1 MAQWFNGQVVEAAR
15 LSERLLR
22 LSVDVP
28 HEVVSGFNTPGQYHH
43 VRGDPAS
50 ASRLVAVGS
59 APGESRFEYFI
70 RLEEPVD
77 ELGATLGG
85 NELQVTHLEGPGF
98 PINLARGRPLVMVAT
113 GTGFAP
119 TRSVLEVI
127 AANRRNYGPVAVLV
141 GLHSELELP
150 RPDELDRWKRSDLT
164 VTHVISQPTPGWKGL
179 TGRVQQHLSALKLD
193 DAIAFL
199 CGQSAMI
206 DDVTK
211 ALAIAGLPPERVS
224 LNLPS

>member
-1 MAQWFNGQVVEAAR
+1 MGQWFSGQVIEAAR

-28 HEVVSGFNTPGQYHH
+28 HEVVSSFNTPGQYHH
-43 VRGDPAS
+43 VRGDPGS

-59 APGESRFEYFI
+59 APGDGRFEYFI
-70 RLEEPVD
+70 RLAEPVD
-77 ELGATLGG
+77 ELGASLGG
-85 NELQVTHLEGPGF
+85 SEVQMTRLEGPGF

-127 AANRRNYGPVAVLV
+127 AANRRNYGPVSVLV
-141 GLHSELELP
+141 GLHSEAELP
-150 RPDELDRWKRSDLT
+150 RADELDRWKRSDLS
-164 VTHVISQPTPGWKGL
+164 VTHVVSKPSAAWKGL
-179 TGRVQQHLSALKLD
+179 TGRVQQHLSALKLN

-206 DDVTK
+206 DEVTK
-211 ALAIAGLPPERVS
+211 AFASAGLPPERVC
-224 LNLPS
+224 LNIPS